1 MKWFKKHKTKIDK
14 VISAEFVDEK
24 TNYPVCSI
32 KVPDEI
38 LEDTK
43 DNLQYYS
50 NVNLNS
56 VKAPTATEPSLYS
69 NCANT
74 EKPEENFVWV
84 EGYKGTDKDM
94 KCNGYQYEFGKIH
107 IYEGTPKLCQAG
119 FHFCKQ
125 LDNVFKYYPIGNNH
139 RYFKVRAKYNPKAN
153 PFPGLSSIL
162 FNSDKEVAIEIE
174 FLEELDITE
183 TIMSQFFSVIKRQ
196 ITGKGF
202 STLDK
207 NITDRFLEN
216 KDYYINKIKSSE
228 ASYKSIVDDII
239 SESLTKYY
247 SPALVSFMV
256 NNSLSLK
263 VMDTALILG
272 PDDTISN
279 DMKIAL
285 AFSNN
290 NK

>member
-1 MKWFKKHKTKIDK
+1 MKWFKRHKTKIDK
-14 VISAEFVDEK
+14 VVSAEFVDKE

-32 KVPDEI
+32 NVSDDI
-38 LEDTK
+38 K
-43 DNLQYYS
+43 DNLQYYNTVS
-50 NVNLNS
+50 LDSAQAPVATDQSSYFNS
-56 VKAPTATEPSLYS
+56 V
-69 NCANT
+69 NT
-74 EKPEENFVWV
+74 KIAEEKYVWI

-107 IYEGTPKLCQAG
+107 VYEGTPKLCEAG

-125 LDNVFKYYPIGNNH
+125 LDNVFHYYPIGNNH

-153 PFPGLSSIL
+153 PLPGLSSIL

-183 TIMSQFFSVIKRQ
+183 TIMSQFFGVIKRQ

-239 SESLTKYY
+239 SETLTKYY

-263 VMDTALILG
+263 VLDTALILG